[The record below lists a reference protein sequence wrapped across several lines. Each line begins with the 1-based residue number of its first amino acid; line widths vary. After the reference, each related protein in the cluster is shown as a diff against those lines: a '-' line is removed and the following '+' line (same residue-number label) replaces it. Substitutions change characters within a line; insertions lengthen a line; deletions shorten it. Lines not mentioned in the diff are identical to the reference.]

1 MSENFRGALLMMVC
15 MGAFVL
21 NDAFVRLAGN
31 SLPLAQILFLRGV
44 LTTLVLLTFA
54 IYLGT
59 FKVRVIKKDKWK
71 IFFRSIAEA
80 LTAYFFLTAVLNMP
94 FANVTALLQI
104 LPMTVTLAAA
114 LVFKEKVGLIRII
127 LIIVGFLGVILI
139 INPSADGFNLYS
151 GYALI
156 AVILITTR
164 DLITRKLS
172 VEVPTLLPT
181 VSASFGVL
189 LFSIILMVKTPIQPL
204 NIQNSFFII
213 LAAFFIIF
221 GYYTA
226 VLVMRVG
233 DISFISPFRYSAI
246 IFALILGLIFFNEW
260 PDLTALIGICIVTAA
275 GGFLLYKN
283 HAT

>member
-1 MSENFRGALLMMVC
+1 MSENLRGALIMMAC
-15 MGAFVL
+15 MSAFVL

-44 LTTLVLLTFA
+44 LTTLILLTFA

-59 FKVRVIKKDKWK
+59 FEVRVIKKDKWK

-104 LPMTVTLAAA
+104 LPITVTLAAA
-114 LVFKEKVGLIRII
+114 LVFKEKVGAIRII
-127 LIIVGFLGVILI
+127 LIIIGFLGVILI
-139 INPSADGFNLYS
+139 INPSSDGFNLYS

-156 AVILITTR
+156 AVILITVR

-189 LFSIILMVKTPIQPL
+189 LFSIVLLAKTPIQPL

-226 VLVMRVG
+226 VLVMRIG
-233 DISFISPFRYSAI
+233 DISFVSPFRYSAI
-246 IFALILGLIFFNEW
+246 IFALIIGSIFFKEW
-260 PDLTALIGICIVTAA
+260 PDLSSFIGICIVTVA
-275 GGFLLYKN
+275 GGLLLYKN
-283 HAT
+283 HSI